1 MLNRHHIKLQRMRLM
16 LIEHGVLQ
24 GYIPYPILAAGG
36 GPCSGSTKASVRK
49 RSVRREISGGNTRVL
64 LLACNKER
72 GLIPKYLNNQ
82 ASDTFL
88 GYRMSEA
95 LMEGITII
103 FFSVYIYSMLVRGNQ
118 ARVIY
123 LQ

>member
-49 RSVRREISGGNTRVL
+49 RSVRREISGGKT
-64 LLACNKER
+64 E
-72 GLIPKYLNNQ
+72 
-82 ASDTFL
+82 F
-88 GYRMSEA
+88 
-95 LMEGITII
+95 
-103 FFSVYIYSMLVRGNQ
+103 FFSHVTKKEG
-118 ARVIY
+118 
-123 LQ
+123 